1 MQKSLRFKFK
11 KKNRASLT
19 SKRNLWGWRFLMIFA
34 LLIFIVGLV
43 IGNVGLIQR
52 RERINRTLS
61 DLKSQFEDINN
72 ELKNNQADNFINN
85 SPAYLERVAREELNL
100 RKPEENV
107 VAFPLKIEEEID
119 KTEGLLQKIKDK
131 PK

>member
-1 MQKSLRFKFK
+1 
-11 KKNRASLT
+11 
-19 SKRNLWGWRFLMIFA
+19 MIFA

-43 IGNVGLIQR
+43 IGNIELIQR
-52 RERINRTLS
+52 RKKLKGNLS
-61 DLKSQFEDINN
+61 DLKNQFEDINN
-72 ELKNNQADNFINN
+72 GLKNEQMDNFIDN

-107 VAFPLKIEEEID
+107 VAFPLKIEEEVD